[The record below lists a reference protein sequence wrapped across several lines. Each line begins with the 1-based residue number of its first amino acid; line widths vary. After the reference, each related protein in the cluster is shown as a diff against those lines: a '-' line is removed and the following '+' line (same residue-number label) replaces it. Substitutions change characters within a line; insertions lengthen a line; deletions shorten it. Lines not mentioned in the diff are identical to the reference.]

1 MRQLF
6 AVFKREFAAY
16 FATPLAY
23 VFIVI
28 FLFAMGAFTFYI
40 GHFFENGTADLQVFF
55 GFHPWL
61 YLFLVPAISMRLWAE
76 ERRSGTMELLLTLP
90 VPLWATVAG
99 KYLAAWAF
107 TGIALLLTF
116 PIWITVNYLGHP
128 DNGVILASYIGSFLM
143 AGAYLAIGGAISACT
158 NNQVIAFVVSVVVC
172 FLFTISG
179 APLVLDFFRG
189 WAPLALVNAVSSF
202 SFLTHF
208 TAISAGVID
217 LRDLIFFF
225 SLIALFL
232 AANVVVVDLK
242 KTG

>member
-1 MRQLF
+1 MRELV

-40 GHFFENGTADLQVFF
+40 GHFFDNDTADLQVFF

-90 VPLWATVAG
+90 IPLAATVAG

-107 TGIALLLTF
+107 TGVALLLTF
-116 PIWITVNYLGHP
+116 PVWITVNYLGHP
-128 DNGVILASYIGSFLM
+128 DNGVIFASYLGSFLM
-143 AGAYLAIGGAISACT
+143 AGAYLALTTMVSALT
-158 NNQVIAFVVSVVVC
+158 RSQVVAFIVSVVLAL
-172 FLFTISG
+172 FLILAGFPPVTNFFVGWAWPWIVDGIAAFSVMTHFESIQKG
-179 APLVLDFFRG
+179 VLD
-189 WAPLALVNAVSSF
+189 S
-202 SFLTHF
+202 
-208 TAISAGVID
+208 
-217 LRDLIFFF
+217 RDLIYFLSVIVF
-225 SLIALFL
+225 SLFTTSVIVRAHR
-232 AANVVVVDLK
+232 A
-242 KTG
+242 G